1 MDNEQKTPRKIRLDE
16 VHWNIIEGLT
26 PFYGSTSAEV
36 VRTIVIMWLHD
47 NLGSNT
53 IDELKQNNAIKLG
66 KRK

>member
-1 MDNEQKTPRKIRLDE
+1 MSNNQKIGKTIRLDK
-16 VHWNIIEGLT
+16 VHWDIIEGLI
-26 PFYGSTSAEV
+26 PFYGSSEPEV

-53 IDELKQNNAIKLG
+53 IDELKKNDAIKLG